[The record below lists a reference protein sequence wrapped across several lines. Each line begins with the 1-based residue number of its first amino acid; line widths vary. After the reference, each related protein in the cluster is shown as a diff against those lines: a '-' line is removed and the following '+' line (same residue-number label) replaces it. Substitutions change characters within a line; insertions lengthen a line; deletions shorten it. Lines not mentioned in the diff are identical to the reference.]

1 MSTLQSHYNGALE
14 KLRHT
19 ILAVSPHRVID
30 IQPESNRCLESYP
43 CGGHGDAIV
52 VLDNG
57 TVMRV
62 PCSSVEMGAL
72 MWHFKCGSKHLT
84 EYIDDAFARYLS
96 EHLHG

>member
-30 IQPESNRCLESYP
+30 IQPESNRCL
-43 CGGHGDAIV
+43 DAIV